1 MESACTRCGGTGW
14 NEWFEDDSEQRDRC
28 YHCLTTGKVSDE
40 IARTDKLVE
49 ICEYVARLDAD
60 DYRRALDNDPEG
72 EDFRFHAAENMMT
85 TRDYFGDIFMR
96 YLYKALDRLD
106 AMPEC
111 DQDTA
116 ILMYDAMF
124 EMA

>member
-14 NEWFEDDSEQRDRC
+14 NKWFEDDREQRYRC
-28 YHCLTTGKVSDE
+28 YHCLATGKVSNE
-40 IARTDKLVE
+40 LARTYKLMD
-49 ICEYVARLDAD
+49 ICEYVARRDAH
-60 DYRRALDNDPEG
+60 DYRRDLNNDPEG

-85 TRDYFGDIFMR
+85 THDYFSDICTR
-96 YLYKALDRLD
+96 YFYKALDRLD

-124 EMA
+124 